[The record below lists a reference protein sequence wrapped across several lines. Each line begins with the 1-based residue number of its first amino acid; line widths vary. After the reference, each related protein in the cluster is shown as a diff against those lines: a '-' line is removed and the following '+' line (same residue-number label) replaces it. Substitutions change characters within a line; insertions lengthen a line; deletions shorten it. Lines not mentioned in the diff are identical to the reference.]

1 MNIQKTLFI
10 LSLMSFVFGC
20 DSSKEFSSTVDQYSV
35 HVTTFEQTTVRKKV
49 DILFV
54 VDNSTSMARDQANI
68 SVQFQNFI
76 SSIERADYRI
86 GFINTDASAV
96 GYDDHE
102 GFHGNLK
109 AVGPA
114 GEKYLAPN
122 MSNLPLLFSRAIL
135 NQVDSPCTATGAEC
149 DEEPMRAVMKAIE
162 KRNTANAGF
171 FRPGASFVPIILT
184 DEDELSTGLAG
195 ATQPLEFLDYVKRS
209 LNLHAEDITGF
220 VIAIPPGDSA
230 CLTAQRKESR
240 SGTGANYGTLVWS
253 LASLS
258 GGFGV
263 SICHPNFGSELKKVS
278 QYLETRLLYQS
289 ILLDPPPAKASSIK
303 VSVRDA
309 RGNLIKTDWKLLG
322 GNMLR
327 LIPAPPENSFVQIS
341 YKKKNEATTTT
352 VEVQTK

>member
-1 MNIQKTLFI
+1 MNIQKTLLV
-10 LSLMSFVFGC
+10 LSLTGVIFGC
-20 DSSKEFSSTVDQYSV
+20 DSAKEFSSTVEQYSV

-54 VDNSTSMARDQANI
+54 VDNSTSMTRDQANI
-68 SVQFQNFI
+68 AVQFQNFI
-76 SSIERADYRI
+76 SSIDKADYRI
-86 GFINTDASAV
+86 GFINTDATSV
-96 GYDDHE
+96 GYENHE

-122 MSNLPLLFSRAIL
+122 MRNLSQLFSNAIL
-135 NQVDSPCTATGAEC
+135 NQVNSPCTATYTEC
-149 DEEPMRAVMKAIE
+149 DEQPMLAAMKAIS

-184 DEDELSTGLAG
+184 DEDELSTGG
-195 ATQPLEFLDYVKRS
+195 PSATQPSEFLSHVKS
-209 LNLHAEDITGF
+209 NLNLHAEDITGF
-220 VIAIPPGDSA
+220 VIAIPPGDSV
-230 CLTAQRKESR
+230 CLAAQRAESI
-240 SGTGANYGTLVWS
+240 SGNGANYGGLVWE

-289 ILLDPPPAKASSIK
+289 ILLDPPPAKASSIR
-303 VSVRDA
+303 VVVRDE
-309 RGNLIKTDWKLLG
+309 RGNNIKTEWKLLG
-322 GNMLR
+322 ENMLR

-341 YKKKNEATTTT
+341 YKKKNEVVTSTL
-352 VEVQTK
+352 EVQTK